1 MQTRQTVA
9 VNKKLPFNESS
20 ALFPVFTNVEI
31 LFQRRPNA
39 VTMHWNLIFLI
50 FLFSYQILK
59 TWMDK
64 VLHLNV

>member
-9 VNKKLPFNESS
+9 VIKKLPFNES

-39 VTMHWNLIFLI
+39 VTMHWNLILLI
-50 FLFSYQILK
+50 FPTSYQILK